1 MGLFSKKM
9 ESAAQAAPEVQ
20 DAPIK
25 VLGGGCAKCHELE
38 ANTKTALKELGMTDG
53 VQLITDFSVIASY
66 GVMSTPA
73 LVLDGKV
80 VSSGKV
86 LKAEAIKELLR
97 KR

>member
-1 MGLFSKKM
+1 MGLFSKKKDSTAQAP
-9 ESAAQAAPEVQ
+9 SAAQ

-38 ANTKTALKELGMTDG
+38 ANTKAALRALGMTDG

-66 GVMSTPA
+66 GVMCTPA

-80 VSSGKV
+80 VSSGRV
-86 LKAEAIKELLR
+86 LTTEEIKELLR
-97 KR
+97 SR